1 MYFFLIVFSIIVLL
15 PPAVLNEDFELFELV
30 ITIPAGTGLDEPV
43 CVDSQQLGIVDDQIV
58 EDTQYFF
65 LDFQETSLLDTDVSG
80 VFEVYIEDNDC
91 EFLYY
96 L

>member
-1 MYFFLIVFSIIVLL
+1 M
-15 PPAVLNEDFELFELV
+15 
-30 ITIPAGTGLDEPV
+30 
-43 CVDSQQLGIVDDQIV
+43 DSQQLGIVDDQIV